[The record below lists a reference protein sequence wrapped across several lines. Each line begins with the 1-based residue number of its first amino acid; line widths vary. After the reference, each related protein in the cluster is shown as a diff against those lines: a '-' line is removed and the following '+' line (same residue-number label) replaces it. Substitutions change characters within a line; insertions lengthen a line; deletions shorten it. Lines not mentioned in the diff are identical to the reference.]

1 MQSIKSV
8 QYLGLEVKRLRKKSL
23 LNQQNV
29 ADLAGFSR
37 KAISELESGKESMQM
52 NILMKII
59 SVMGIS
65 LHAVSGDE

>member
-1 MQSIKSV
+1 MLSIKSV
-8 QYLGLEVKRLRKKSL
+8 QDLGLEVKRLRKKSL
-23 LNQQNV
+23 LNQQDV
-29 ADLAGFSR
+29 ADLAGVSR

>member
-8 QYLGLEVKRLRKKSL
+8 QDLGLEVKRLRKKSL

-29 ADLAGFSR
+29 ADLAGVSR